1 MFKQLPIVHAPPIPL
16 PAPCWLALFL
26 EGSHAQCAKLITS
39 LSFSYSSRN
48 ILSQITWPEWNS
60 GCATLCINIKRSKI
74 AQVWNFIH
82 RDCTEIQPPYKTPPG
97 IQQPRQIN
105 KYMFCTRFPYFV
117 KSSMPRLNA
126 ILIHGPSSRSWETFI
141 YKFDVTYSVQLSKNI
156 AIHRIK
162 NYPAVECSKDVP
174 RYPPNKI
181 NPVYSFIRPTKTP
194 DEVSILLPW
203 KCFCRS
209 LFKILVASNPA
220 LSHSCLGMISRAR
233 AMDPIRSCSFPAID
247 REKSLRYLL
256 SSISIAPP
264 PATTASFLIARR
276 TIMMASCRDLSVSSM
291 NCSAPPRK
299 MTVHVLASGQPVKM
313 LYLKYE

>member
-1 MFKQLPIVHAPPIPL
+1 MFKQLAIVHAPPVPL
-16 PAPCWLALFL
+16 PALCWLALFL

-74 AQVWNFIH
+74 AWVWNFIH

-97 IQQPRQIN
+97 IQQPWQIN
-105 KYMFCTRFPYFV
+105 KYMVCTRFPYFV

-126 ILIHGPSSRSWETFI
+126 ILIHGPSSRPWETFI
-141 YKFDVTYSVQLSKNI
+141 YRFVVTYSFQLSKNI

-181 NPVYSFIRPTKTP
+181 NPAYSFIRPTKK
-194 DEVSILLPW
+194 SR
-203 KCFCRS
+203 RS
-209 LFKILVASNPA
+209 VDPLTLKVF
-220 LSHSCLGMISRAR
+220 LS
-233 AMDPIRSCSFPAID
+233 
-247 REKSLRYLL
+247 
-256 SSISIAPP
+256 
-264 PATTASFLIARR
+264 
-276 TIMMASCRDLSVSSM
+276 
-291 NCSAPPRK
+291 
-299 MTVHVLASGQPVKM
+299 
-313 LYLKYE
+313 